1 MSLVVVTLEDLVHG
15 QRANAVIGW
24 VLTGIVALSAIW
36 NGLTAALLWC
46 GLALLVVVVASL
58 PALATRDWTAML
70 PWPVLSVAAIAVIAR
85 GVGLSP
91 EAAGYL
97 IVATLALI
105 VVVELEVFTSIE
117 LSRRF
122 AVAFAGMTTMALQAL
137 WTVAQFYSD
146 RWFGTAFLHSQTE
159 LQQDIVVVTLVG
171 FVLGGL
177 FEWYLTRFEPAGS
190 IGRATNSTGPT

>member
-1 MSLVVVTLEDLVHG
+1 VVTLEDLVHG
-15 QRANAVIGW
+15 QRANAIIGW
-24 VLTGIVALSAIW
+24 SLTGIVALSAI
-36 NGLTAALLWC
+36 GSVLTAAILWR

-70 PWPVLSVAAIAVIAR
+70 PWPVLSVAAIAVVAR
-85 GVGLSP
+85 TAGLGL

-97 IVATLALI
+97 IVAALALV
-105 VVVELEVFTSIE
+105 VVVELEVFTSVE

-122 AVAFAGMTTMALQAL
+122 AVAFAVMTTMALQAL

-146 RWFGTAFLHSQTE
+146 RWFGTAFLRSQTE

-177 FEWYLTRFEPAGS
+177 FEWYLTRFEPAGAV
-190 IGRATNSTGPT
+190 GRATNSTGST

>member
-1 MSLVVVTLEDLVHG
+1 VTLAELVHG
-15 QRANAVIGW
+15 EETNAAIGW
-24 VLTGIVALSAIW
+24 TLLAVVALRAVESAF
-36 NGLTAALLWC
+36 TASMLWR
-46 GLALLVVVVASL
+46 GLALLVVVVASV

-70 PWPVLSVAAIAVIAR
+70 PWPVLSVAAIAMIAR
-85 GVGLSP
+85 GVGLGP

-97 IVATLALI
+97 IVAALALV
-105 VVVELEVFTSIE
+105 VVVELEVFTSVE

-122 AVAFAGMTTMALQAL
+122 AVAFAVMTTMALQAL

-159 LQQDIVVVTLVG
+159 LQQDIVIVTLVG

-177 FEWYLTRFEPAGS
+177 FEWYVVQFEPPGS
-190 IGRATNSTGPT
+190 ADRSTNSTGPT

>member
-1 MSLVVVTLEDLVHG
+1 VTLEDLVHG
-15 QRANAVIGW
+15 QRANAALGW
-24 VLTGIVALSAIW
+24 TLLAVVALSAVE
-36 NGLTAALLWC
+36 GVFTTSVLWR

-85 GVGLSP
+85 AVGLDP

-97 IVATLALI
+97 IVATLALV
-105 VVVELEVFTSIE
+105 VVVELEVFTSVE

-122 AVAFAGMTTMALQAL
+122 AVAFAVMTTMALQAL
-137 WTVAQFYSD
+137 WTVAQFFSD
-146 RWFGTAFLHSQTE
+146 RWFGTAFLRSQTE
-159 LQQDIVVVTLVG
+159 LQQDLVVVTLVG

-177 FEWYLTRFEPAGS
+177 FEWYLMRFEPAGTVT
-190 IGRATNSTGPT
+190 RATNSAGST

>member
-1 MSLVVVTLEDLVHG
+1 VTLEDLVQG
-15 QRANAVIGW
+15 EQANAAVGW
-24 VLTGIVALSAIW
+24 ALLAVVALSAVA
-36 NGLTAALLWC
+36 GVFTAAVLWQ

-70 PWPVLSVAAIAVIAR
+70 PWPVLSVAVIAVVAR
-85 GVGLSP
+85 WVGLGP

-105 VVVELEVFTSIE
+105 VVVELEVFTSVE

-122 AVAFAGMTTMALQAL
+122 AVVFAVMTTMALQAL

-190 IGRATNSTGPT
+190 VGRATNSTGST

>member
-1 MSLVVVTLEDLVHG
+1 MTLEGLVHG
-15 QRANAVIGW
+15 EETNAAVGW
-24 VLTGIVALSAIW
+24 ALLAVVALSA
-36 NGLTAALLWC
+36 AAGVFASSALWR

-58 PALATRDWTAML
+58 PALVARDWTAML
-70 PWPVLSVAAIAVIAR
+70 PWPVLSVAVIAVIAR
-85 GVGLSP
+85 GIGLGP
-91 EAAGYL
+91 EATGYL

-105 VVVELEVFTSIE
+105 VVVELEVFTSVE

-122 AVAFAGMTTMALQAL
+122 AVAFAVMMTMALQAL

-190 IGRATNSTGPT
+190 VGRAANSTGST

>member
-1 MSLVVVTLEDLVHG
+1 MTLEDLVHG

-36 NGLTAALLWC
+36 NGLTAAILWC

-70 PWPVLSVAAIAVIAR
+70 PWPVLSVAAVAVIAR
-85 GVGLSP
+85 GVGLGP

-105 VVVELEVFTSIE
+105 VVVELEVFTSVE

-122 AVAFAGMTTMALQAL
+122 AVAFAVMTTMALQAL

-159 LQQDIVVVTLVG
+159 LQQDIVIVTLVG

-177 FEWYLTRFEPAGS
+177 FEWYVVRFEPPGSAGRS
-190 IGRATNSTGPT
+190 TNSTGPT